1 MMNAVEPISAKTRLV
16 GLIGWPIGHSVSPA
30 MHNAAFAA
38 LGLDWRYVPLPVD
51 SALPGAVGDAV
62 RGMRAMGLRG
72 INVTVPHKQAVLP
85 FLDRIAPAA
94 QAMRAVNTIIVE
106 ADGSLTGDNTDAPG
120 FVADLRAHGVEPAG
134 QRVLVLGAGG
144 SARAIVYGLA
154 QAGATHITVANRSA
168 ERAAALLAD
177 LRPFL
182 GGAHLDIVALPD
194 GVPEAA
200 NDADLVVNCTSL
212 GMTPRAETTPWPAD
226 LPFRPAQAVYDLVYN
241 PADTLLLRQ
250 AQADG
255 AHAIGGLGM
264 LIWQGALAFEHW
276 TGQMPPVDVMRAA
289 AEAHLRRHGLGG
301 RAPAPAEGV
310 TIRPATHADTQA
322 LARLNASIQA
332 FHADALPSF
341 FKQPTDLTFPPG
353 RFAELLDNPDTV
365 ILLAEVDGEPAGYL
379 YADTSPAM
387 ETSSTYSL
395 ERVWIHHIGVEPA
408 YQRQGAGMALIEAAR
423 QLARA
428 RAISTIA
435 LATWWFNDRAIRF
448 FEGQGFET
456 YNYRMWMKVT
466 ETPKS

>member
-1 MMNAVEPISAKTRLV
+1 MSMTAPLSARTRLV

-51 SALPGAVGDAV
+51 PALPGAVGDAV
-62 RGMRAMGLRG
+62 RGMRAMGMSG

-85 FLDRIAPAA
+85 FLDRIEPAA
-94 QAMRAVNTIIVE
+94 QAMRAVNTVIVQP
-106 ADGSLTGDNTDAPG
+106 DGSLAGDNTDAPG

-134 QRVLVLGAGG
+134 RRVLVLGAGG

-154 QAGATHITVANRSA
+154 EAGAAQITVANRSA

-182 GGAHLDIVALPD
+182 GSTRLAVVALPD
-194 GVPEAA
+194 GVPGAV
-200 NDADLVVNCTSL
+200 DADLIVNCTSL
-212 GMTPRAETTPWPAD
+212 GMTPRADTTPWPAG
-226 LPFRPAQAVYDLVYN
+226 LSFRPSQAVYDLVYN
-241 PADTLLLRQ
+241 PVDTLLLRQ
-250 AQADG
+250 ARADG
-255 AHAIGGLGM
+255 AHVIGGLGM
-264 LIWQGALAFEHW
+264 LIWQGALAFRHW

-289 AEAHLRRHGLGG
+289 AEAHLRRHGVGE
-301 RAPAPAEGV
+301 RVPAPAERV
-310 TIRPATHADTQA
+310 TIRQATHADTQA

-341 FKQPTDLTFPPG
+341 FKQPTDFTFPPS
-353 RFAELLDNPDTV
+353 RFAELLDNPHTV
-365 ILLAEVDGEPAGYL
+365 IFLAEIDGEPAGYL

-387 ETSSTYSL
+387 ETSSTYAM

-408 YQRQGAGMALIEAAR
+408 YQRQGAGTALIEAAK

-428 RAISTIA
+428 RGIPTVG

-448 FEGQGFET
+448 FEEQGFET
-456 YNYRMWMKVT
+456 YNYRMWMKVA
-466 ETPKS
+466 ETPTA